1 MDPWLHVENK
11 LAKYKAEFKAQTIQ
25 LEERLGVH
33 LGVLEK
39 DLSIVKK
46 SNRELEKDLSTVKKS
61 NRELEKDL
69 STVKKSNREFEIDLS
84 SLKASNKDIKERVNH
99 VGYV

>member
-1 MDPWLHVENK
+1 MDPWLQVENN

-25 LEERLGVH
+25 LEECLGVH

-39 DLSIVKK
+39 DLLIVKK
-46 SNRELEKDLSTVKKS
+46 SNRELK
-61 NRELEKDL
+61 KDL